1 MAGGGE
7 AGSPEEEEEE
17 EEEEEAGELADGG
30 VNAGGLGELIF
41 TFAGSLG
48 ELILTFVPPVPAV
61 PVVPVVSAVPAV
73 AVPAVPAVPEVP
85 AVPVAAV
92 ATFRLDLFR
101 LALTITLVSCSSS
114 GRSFSLP
121 RSPPDASF
129 APNALSSPSPAVSFR
144 SDTLNL
150 ISVDSAAA
158 GRSSFFVSV
167 GRFSFFFLRRTK
179 GCIPSREKPGLQG
192 NCDRIPGASSRSTAL
207 DAGCVSA
214 SSPPTP

>member
-1 MAGGGE
+1 MKPA
-7 AGSPEEEEEE
+7 APEEE

-73 AVPAVPAVPEVP
+73 AVPAVPAVP
-85 AVPVAAV
+85 VAAV

-101 LALTITLVSCSSS
+101 LALTLTLVSCSSS
-114 GRSFSLP
+114 GRSFSLT